1 LFVLFLDMEDEKSS
15 GLVAMMIDV
24 LMVDQQKIIVQR
36 MIFNQELRVFLFYFF
51 SLIIIINKEE
61 RVHY

>member
-1 LFVLFLDMEDEKSS
+1 MKDEKTP